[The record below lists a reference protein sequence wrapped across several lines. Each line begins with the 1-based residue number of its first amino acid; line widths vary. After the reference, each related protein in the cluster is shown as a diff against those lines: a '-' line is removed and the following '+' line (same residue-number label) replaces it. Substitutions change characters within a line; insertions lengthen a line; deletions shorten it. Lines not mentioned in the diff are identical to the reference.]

1 MTPPCCTGQKP
12 GMSPFRYN
20 NWDCRF
26 MSSLLTN
33 TSALTAL
40 QNLTTTQKALQST
53 QNEIATGLRVGSAAD
68 NAAYWSI
75 ATTMSSDN
83 GALGAVKDALGE
95 SAAMIDVASAALKST
110 LDVMNKIKNDL
121 VSAKQPGAD
130 LAKIQTELKS
140 YQAQLGSIV
149 KSSAFNGQNWL
160 DGSQTTVKLV
170 SAFNRDAAGATSVDT
185 IDVTTTSLIDGA
197 GGGVLEAGGSG
208 TDITTMD
215 ASAAGADI
223 DTFIADA
230 DVAIATV
237 TDYSATLGATKSR
250 VDLQQTFISN
260 LADSLTKGISTLV
273 DADMNQAST
282 RLQALQTQQQLGV
295 QALSIA
301 NQNTQ
306 MILKLFQ

>member
-1 MTPPCCTGQKP
+1 
-12 GMSPFRYN
+12 
-20 NWDCRF
+20 

-33 TSALTAL
+33 ASALTAL
-40 QNLTTTQKALQST
+40 QNLSNTQRSLQST
-53 QNEIATGLRVGSAAD
+53 QNQISTGLRVASAAD

-83 GALGAVKDALGE
+83 GALGAVKDALSE
-95 SAAMIDVASAALKST
+95 SSSMIDVASAAMKST

-130 LAKIQTELKS
+130 LAKIQTELTS
-140 YQAQLGSIV
+140 LQAQLGSIV

-160 DGSQTTVKLV
+160 DGSQTSIKLV
-170 SAFNRDAAGATSVDT
+170 ASFNRDAAGATSVDT
-185 IDVTTTSLIDGA
+185 IDVTPSAIIDGA
-197 GGGVLEAGGSG
+197 GGGILESAGTG
-208 TDITTMD
+208 TDITAMD
-215 ASAAGADI
+215 VSAVGANI
-223 DTFIADA
+223 DTFIADT
-230 DVAIATV
+230 DVAIGLIA
-237 TDYSATLGATKSR
+237 DYSATLGATKTR
-250 VDLQQTFISN
+250 IDLQQTFVSN
-260 LADSLTKGISTLV
+260 LSDALTKGVSALV

-295 QALSIA
+295 QSLSIA

>member
-1 MTPPCCTGQKP
+1 
-12 GMSPFRYN
+12 
-20 NWDCRF
+20 

-33 TSALTAL
+33 ASAITAL
-40 QNLTTTQKALQST
+40 QNLSSTQRALQST
-53 QNEIATGLRVGSAAD
+53 QSEISTGLRVSSAAD

-83 GALGAVKDALGE
+83 GALGAVKDALSE
-95 SAAMIDVASAALKST
+95 SASMIDVANAAMKST

-140 YQAQLGSIV
+140 LQAQLGSIV

-160 DGSQTTVKLV
+160 DGSQTSIKLV
-170 SAFNRDAAGATSVDT
+170 ASFNRDAAGATSVGT
-185 IDVTTTSLIDGA
+185 IDVTPTAIIDGA
-197 GGGVLEAGGSG
+197 GGGVLEAAGSG

-215 ASAAGADI
+215 VSATGADI
-223 DTFIADA
+223 DAFIADT
-230 DVAIATV
+230 DVAIGKIA
-237 TDYSATLGATKSR
+237 DYSATLGATKTR
-250 VDLQQTFISN
+250 VDLQQTFVGN
-260 LADSLTKGISTLV
+260 LSDALTKGVSALV

-295 QALSIA
+295 QSLSIA

>member
-1 MTPPCCTGQKP
+1 
-12 GMSPFRYN
+12 
-20 NWDCRF
+20 

-33 TSALTAL
+33 ASALTAL
-40 QNLTTTQKALQST
+40 QNLSNTQRSLQST
-53 QNEIATGLRVGSAAD
+53 QNQISTGLRVASAAD

-83 GALGAVKDALGE
+83 GALGAVKDALSE
-95 SAAMIDVASAALKST
+95 SSSMIDVASAAMKST

-130 LAKIQTELKS
+130 LAKIQTELTS
-140 YQAQLGSIV
+140 LQAQLGSIV

-160 DGSQTTVKLV
+160 DGSQASIKLV
-170 SAFNRDAAGATSVDT
+170 ASFNRDAAGATSVDT
-185 IDVTTTSLIDGA
+185 IDVTPSAIIDGA
-197 GGGVLEAGGSG
+197 GGGILESAGTG
-208 TDITTMD
+208 TDITAMD
-215 ASAAGADI
+215 VSAVGANI
-223 DTFIADA
+223 DTFIADT
-230 DVAIATV
+230 DVAIGLIA
-237 TDYSATLGATKSR
+237 DYSATLGATKTR
-250 VDLQQTFISN
+250 IDLQQSFVSN
-260 LADSLTKGISTLV
+260 LSDALTKGVSALV

-295 QALSIA
+295 QSLSIA

>member
-1 MTPPCCTGQKP
+1 
-12 GMSPFRYN
+12 
-20 NWDCRF
+20 

-33 TSALTAL
+33 ASALTAL
-40 QNLTTTQKALQST
+40 QNLSNTQRSLQST
-53 QNEIATGLRVGSAAD
+53 QNQISTGLRVASAAD

-83 GALGAVKDALGE
+83 GALGAVKDALSE
-95 SAAMIDVASAALKST
+95 SSSMIDVASAAMKST

-130 LAKIQTELKS
+130 LAKIQTELTS
-140 YQAQLGSIV
+140 LQAQLGSIV

-160 DGSQTTVKLV
+160 DGSQTSIKLV
-170 SAFNRDAAGATSVDT
+170 ASFNRDAAGATSVDT
-185 IDVTTTSLIDGA
+185 IDVTPSAIIDGA
-197 GGGVLEAGGSG
+197 GGGILELAGTG
-208 TDITTMD
+208 TDITAMD
-215 ASAAGADI
+215 VSAVGANI
-223 DTFIADA
+223 DTFIADT
-230 DVAIATV
+230 DVAIGLIA
-237 TDYSATLGATKSR
+237 DYSATLGATKTR
-250 VDLQQTFISN
+250 IDLQQTFVSN
-260 LADSLTKGISTLV
+260 LSDALTKGVSALV

-295 QALSIA
+295 QSLSIA

>member
-1 MTPPCCTGQKP
+1 
-12 GMSPFRYN
+12 
-20 NWDCRF
+20 

-33 TSALTAL
+33 ASAITAL
-40 QNLTTTQKALQST
+40 QNLSNTQRALQTTQNQIS
-53 QNEIATGLRVGSAAD
+53 TGLRVSSAAD

-95 SAAMIDVASAALKST
+95 SSSMIDVANAAMKST

-140 YQAQLGSIV
+140 LQAQLGSIV

-160 DGSQTTVKLV
+160 DGSQTSIKLV
-170 SAFNRDAAGATSVDT
+170 AAFNRDAAGATSVDT
-185 IDVTTTSLIDGA
+185 IDVKPTAMIDGA
-197 GGGVLEAGGSG
+197 GGGVLEAAG
-208 TDITTMD
+208 TGTNITTMD
-215 ASAAGADI
+215 VSAAGADI
-223 DTFIADA
+223 DAFIADT
-230 DVAIATV
+230 DVAIGKIA
-237 TDYSATLGATKSR
+237 DYSATLGATKTR
-250 VDLQQTFISN
+250 IDLQQSFVSN
-260 LADSLTKGISTLV
+260 LSDALTKGVSALV

-295 QALSIA
+295 QSLSIA

>member
-1 MTPPCCTGQKP
+1 
-12 GMSPFRYN
+12 
-20 NWDCRF
+20 

-33 TSALTAL
+33 ASALTAL
-40 QNLTTTQKALQST
+40 QNLATTQKALQST
-53 QNEIATGLRVGSAAD
+53 QNEIATGLRVGSASD

-95 SAAMIDVASAALKST
+95 SASMIDVASAALKST

-160 DGSQTTVKLV
+160 DGSQATVKLV
-170 SAFNRDAAGATSVDT
+170 SAFNRDATGATSVDT

-197 GGGVLEAGGSG
+197 GGGVLEAAGSG

-215 ASAAGADI
+215 VSAAGANI

-260 LADSLTKGISTLV
+260 LSDSLTKGVSTLV

>member
-1 MTPPCCTGQKP
+1 
-12 GMSPFRYN
+12 
-20 NWDCRF
+20 
-26 MSSLLTN
+26 MSSLLPN
-33 TSALTAL
+33 ASAITAL
-40 QNLTTTQKALQST
+40 QNLSNTQRALQTTQNQIS
-53 QNEIATGLRVGSAAD
+53 TGLRVSSAAD

-95 SAAMIDVASAALKST
+95 SSSMIDVANAAMKST

-140 YQAQLGSIV
+140 LQAQLGSIV

-160 DGSQTTVKLV
+160 DGSQTSIKLV
-170 SAFNRDAAGATSVDT
+170 AAFNRDAAGATSVDT
-185 IDVTTTSLIDGA
+185 IDVKPTAMIDGA
-197 GGGVLEAGGSG
+197 GGGVLEAAG
-208 TDITTMD
+208 TGTNITTMD
-215 ASAAGADI
+215 VSAAGADI
-223 DTFIADA
+223 DAFIADT
-230 DVAIATV
+230 DVAIGKIA
-237 TDYSATLGATKSR
+237 DYSATLGATKTR
-250 VDLQQTFISN
+250 IDLQQSFVSN
-260 LADSLTKGISTLV
+260 LSDALTKGVSALV

-295 QALSIA
+295 QSLSIA

>member
-1 MTPPCCTGQKP
+1 
-12 GMSPFRYN
+12 
-20 NWDCRF
+20 

-33 TSALTAL
+33 ASALTAL
-40 QNLTTTQKALQST
+40 QNLSNTQRSLQST
-53 QNEIATGLRVGSAAD
+53 QNQISTGLRVASAAD

-83 GALGAVKDALGE
+83 GALGAVKDALSE
-95 SAAMIDVASAALKST
+95 SSSMIDVASAAMKST

-130 LAKIQTELKS
+130 LAKIQTELTS
-140 YQAQLGSIV
+140 LQSQLGSIV

-160 DGSQTTVKLV
+160 DGSQASIKLV
-170 SAFNRDAAGATSVDT
+170 ASFNRDATGATSVDT
-185 IDVTTTSLIDGA
+185 IDVTPSAIIDGA
-197 GGGVLEAGGSG
+197 GGGILESAGTG
-208 TDITTMD
+208 TDITAMD
-215 ASAAGADI
+215 VSAVGANI
-223 DTFIADA
+223 DTFIADT
-230 DVAIATV
+230 DVAIGLIA
-237 TDYSATLGATKSR
+237 DYSATLGATKTR
-250 VDLQQTFISN
+250 IDLQQTFVSN
-260 LADSLTKGISTLV
+260 LSDALTKGVSALV

-295 QALSIA
+295 QSLSIA

>member
-1 MTPPCCTGQKP
+1 
-12 GMSPFRYN
+12 
-20 NWDCRF
+20 

-33 TSALTAL
+33 ASALTAL
-40 QNLTTTQKALQST
+40 QNLSNTQRSLQST
-53 QNEIATGLRVGSAAD
+53 QNQISTGLRVASAAD

-83 GALGAVKDALGE
+83 GALGAVKDALSE
-95 SAAMIDVASAALKST
+95 SSSMIDVASAAMKST

-130 LAKIQTELKS
+130 LAKIQTELTS
-140 YQAQLGSIV
+140 LQAQLGSIV

-160 DGSQTTVKLV
+160 DGSQTSIKLV
-170 SAFNRDAAGATSVDT
+170 ASFNRDATGATSVDT
-185 IDVTTTSLIDGA
+185 IDVTPSAIIDGA
-197 GGGVLEAGGSG
+197 GGGILESAGTG
-208 TDITTMD
+208 TDITAMD
-215 ASAAGADI
+215 VSAVGANI
-223 DTFIADA
+223 DTFIADT
-230 DVAIATV
+230 DVAIGLIA
-237 TDYSATLGATKSR
+237 DYSATLGATKTR
-250 VDLQQTFISN
+250 IDLQQTFVSN
-260 LADSLTKGISTLV
+260 LSDALTKGVSALV

-295 QALSIA
+295 QSLSIA

>member
-1 MTPPCCTGQKP
+1 
-12 GMSPFRYN
+12 
-20 NWDCRF
+20 

-33 TSALTAL
+33 ASALTAL
-40 QNLTTTQKALQST
+40 QNLSNTQRSLQST
-53 QNEIATGLRVGSAAD
+53 QNQISTGLRVASAAD

-83 GALGAVKDALGE
+83 GALGAVKDALSE
-95 SAAMIDVASAALKST
+95 SSSMIDVASAAMKST

-130 LAKIQTELKS
+130 LAKIQTELTS
-140 YQAQLGSIV
+140 LQSQLGSIV

-160 DGSQTTVKLV
+160 DGSQASIKLV
-170 SAFNRDAAGATSVDT
+170 ASFNRDAAGATSVDT
-185 IDVTTTSLIDGA
+185 IDVTPSAIIDGA
-197 GGGVLEAGGSG
+197 GGGILESAGTG
-208 TDITTMD
+208 TDITAMD
-215 ASAAGADI
+215 VSAVGANI
-223 DTFIADA
+223 DTFIADT
-230 DVAIATV
+230 DVAIGLIA
-237 TDYSATLGATKSR
+237 DYSATLGATKTR
-250 VDLQQTFISN
+250 IDLQQTFVSN
-260 LADSLTKGISTLV
+260 LSDALTKGVSALV

-295 QALSIA
+295 QSLSIA

>member
-1 MTPPCCTGQKP
+1 
-12 GMSPFRYN
+12 
-20 NWDCRF
+20 

-40 QNLTTTQKALQST
+40 QNLATTQKALQST
-53 QNEIATGLRVGSAAD
+53 QNEIATGLRVGSASD

-95 SAAMIDVASAALKST
+95 SASMIDVASAALKST

-160 DGSQTTVKLV
+160 DGSQATVKLV
-170 SAFNRDAAGATSVDT
+170 SAFNRDATGATSVDT

-197 GGGVLEAGGSG
+197 GGGVLEAAGSG

-215 ASAAGADI
+215 VSAAGANI

-260 LADSLTKGISTLV
+260 LSDSLTKGVSTLV

>member
-1 MTPPCCTGQKP
+1 
-12 GMSPFRYN
+12 
-20 NWDCRF
+20 

-33 TSALTAL
+33 ASAITAL
-40 QNLTTTQKALQST
+40 QNLSNTQRALQTTQNQIS
-53 QNEIATGLRVGSAAD
+53 TGLRVSSAAE

-95 SAAMIDVASAALKST
+95 SSSMIDVANAAMKST

-140 YQAQLGSIV
+140 LQAQLGSIV

-160 DGSQTTVKLV
+160 DGSQTSIKLV
-170 SAFNRDAAGATSVDT
+170 AAFNRDAAGATSVDT
-185 IDVTTTSLIDGA
+185 IDVKPTAMIDGA
-197 GGGVLEAGGSG
+197 GGGVLEAAG
-208 TDITTMD
+208 TGTNITTMD
-215 ASAAGADI
+215 VSAAGADI
-223 DTFIADA
+223 DAFIADT
-230 DVAIATV
+230 DVAIGKIA
-237 TDYSATLGATKSR
+237 DYSATLGATKTR
-250 VDLQQTFISN
+250 IDLQQSFVSN
-260 LADSLTKGISTLV
+260 LSDALTKGVSALV

-295 QALSIA
+295 QSLSIA

>member
-1 MTPPCCTGQKP
+1 
-12 GMSPFRYN
+12 
-20 NWDCRF
+20 

-40 QNLTTTQKALQST
+40 QNLATTQKALQST
-53 QNEIATGLRVGSAAD
+53 QNEIATGLRVGSASD

-95 SAAMIDVASAALKST
+95 SASMIDVASAALKST

-160 DGSQTTVKLV
+160 DGSQATVKLV
-170 SAFNRDAAGATSVDT
+170 SAFNRDATGATSVDT

-197 GGGVLEAGGSG
+197 GGGVLEAAGSG

-215 ASAAGADI
+215 VSAAGANI

-260 LADSLTKGISTLV
+260 LSDSLTKGVSTLV

-301 NQNTQ
+301 NQTTQ
-306 MILKLFQ
+306 MILKRFQ

>member
-1 MTPPCCTGQKP
+1 
-12 GMSPFRYN
+12 
-20 NWDCRF
+20 

-33 TSALTAL
+33 ASALTAL
-40 QNLTTTQKALQST
+40 QNLSSTQRSLQST
-53 QNEIATGLRVGSAAD
+53 QNQISTGLRVASAAD

-83 GALGAVKDALGE
+83 GALGAVKDALSE
-95 SAAMIDVASAALKST
+95 SSSMIDVASAAMKST

-130 LAKIQTELKS
+130 LAKIQTELTS
-140 YQAQLGSIV
+140 LQSQLGSIV

-160 DGSQTTVKLV
+160 DGSQTSIKLV
-170 SAFNRDAAGATSVDT
+170 ASFNRDAAGATSVDT
-185 IDVTTTSLIDGA
+185 IDVTPSAIIDGA
-197 GGGVLEAGGSG
+197 GGGILESAGTG
-208 TDITTMD
+208 TDITAMD
-215 ASAAGADI
+215 VSAVGANI
-223 DTFIADA
+223 DTFIADT
-230 DVAIATV
+230 DVAIGLIA
-237 TDYSATLGATKSR
+237 DYSATLGATKTR
-250 VDLQQTFISN
+250 IDLQQTFVSN
-260 LADSLTKGISTLV
+260 LSDALTKGVSALV

-295 QALSIA
+295 QSLSIA

>member
-40 QNLTTTQKALQST
+40 QNLATTQKALQST

-170 SAFNRDAAGATSVDT
+170 SAFNRDATGATSVDT

-197 GGGVLEAGGSG
+197 GGGVLEAAGSG

-215 ASAAGADI
+215 VSAAGANI

-260 LADSLTKGISTLV
+260 LSDSLTKGVSTLV